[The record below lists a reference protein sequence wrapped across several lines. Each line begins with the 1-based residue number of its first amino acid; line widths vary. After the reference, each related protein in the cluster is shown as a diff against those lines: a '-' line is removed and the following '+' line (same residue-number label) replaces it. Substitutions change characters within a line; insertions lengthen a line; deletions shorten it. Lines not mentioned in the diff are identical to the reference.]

1 VISEQSDEIY
11 RMPNDALQ
19 AWLCKELKIDFAK
32 EWKPSVEFIEHF
44 EGDDR
49 KALLE
54 QGDFACDVAAKPDAI
69 LAAWPAGFV
78 PRELLEVDREGK
90 IGGGKKKSKKAG

>member
-1 VISEQSDEIY
+1 
-11 RMPNDALQ
+11 MPANSLQ
-19 AWLCKELKIDFAK
+19 VWLCKELKIDFAK
-32 EWKPSVEFIEHF
+32 AWKPSVEFIEHF

-54 QGDFACDVAAKPDAI
+54 QGEFPCDHAAKPEAI

-90 IGGGKKKSKKAG
+90 LPGKKAKPKKRGK